1 MKILTSPHFSRLTQ
15 PPAPRP
21 QKPEPP
27 PDPGMGRKESLGAA
41 IGGLALAVPS
51 VKLGFA
57 AAQIYGPEIGN
68 SIARRGLTLLGEGTL
83 SPTSAVRTIQWA
95 TDPLVQARVGGLAV
109 GTLGILVGAGIG
121 YLAVRAF
128 TPDPG

>member
-1 MKILTSPHFSRLTQ
+1 MRILTSPPHSRLAQ
-15 PPAPRP
+15 PPVPRP

-27 PDPGMGRKESLGAA
+27 PDPGGSRNEMLGAA

-57 AAQIYGPEIGN
+57 AAQVYGPEIGN
-68 SIARRGLTLLGEGTL
+68 SIARRGLTMLGEG
-83 SPTSAVRTIQWA
+83 SMSATSAVRTIQWA
-95 TDPLVQARVGGLAV
+95 TDPLVQARVGGLAI

-128 TPDPG
+128 TPESG

>member
-1 MKILTSPHFSRLTQ
+1 MKILTSPPYSRLAQ

-27 PDPGMGRKESLGAA
+27 PDPGRGRNEMLGAA

-57 AAQIYGPEIGN
+57 AAQVYGPEIGN
-68 SIARRGLTLLGEGTL
+68 SITRRGLTMLSEGSL
-83 SPTSAVRTIQWA
+83 SPTHAVRAIQWA
-95 TDPLVQARVGGLAV
+95 TDPMVQARVGGLAI

-121 YLAVRAF
+121 YLAVRSF
-128 TPDPG
+128 TPS